1 MDSLSSLTPVEVA
14 ELLKITKNTVYELIK
29 RGELPSYKVGKKIRV
44 DIKDVE
50 EYINSQK
57 TGKVKDTHFNNKNI
71 DISNNSKIII
81 SGQDVIL
88 DILARYVEKKL
99 DGVNTFRSYIGSY
112 NALYELYNG
121 RVSIASSH
129 LWDFETD
136 EYNGPFVKK
145 LLPGIPYVL
154 INLAYR
160 MQGFYVAKGN
170 PKEIKTWEDLTRP
183 NITLVNREKGAGTR
197 VLLDGKLRL
206 LNFNGNHIKGYDNE
220 ELSHLGVASTV
231 SRGIADVGLGNEKAA
246 LQVNNIDF
254 IPLHKERYDLVI
266 KKEDLQNPVYKTII
280 NIINSAE
287 FKAELQG
294 LGGYDLTD
302 TGKII
307 AEV

>member
-50 EYINSQK
+50 EYINIQK

-71 DISNNSKIII
+71 DINNNFKIII

-88 DILARYVEKKL
+88 DILARSVEKKL
-99 DGVNTFRSYIGSY
+99 DGISTFRSYIGSY

-136 EYNGPFVKK
+136 EYNSTFVKK
-145 LLPGIPYVL
+145 LLPGIPCVL

-170 PKEIKTWEDLTRP
+170 PKEIKTWDDLTKS
-183 NITLVNREKGAGTR
+183 NITIVNREKGSGTR

-206 LNFNGNHIKGYDNE
+206 INFNGKHIKGYDNE

-266 KKEDLQNPVYKTII
+266 KKEDLQNPVYQTII
-280 NIINSAE
+280 NIINSPE

-294 LGGYDLTD
+294 IGGYDLTD
-302 TGKII
+302 TGKTI
-307 AEV
+307 AKV

>member
-50 EYINSQK
+50 EYINNQK

-71 DISNNSKIII
+71 DINNNSKIII

-145 LLPGIPYVL
+145 LLPGIPCVL

-231 SRGIADVGLGNEKAA
+231 SRGIADIGLGNEKAA

>member
-44 DIKDVE
+44 DTKDVE

-71 DISNNSKIII
+71 DINNNFKIII

-88 DILARYVEKKL
+88 DILARSVENKL
-99 DGVNTFRSYIGSY
+99 DGISTFRSYIGSY

-136 EYNGPFVKK
+136 EYNSTFVKK
-145 LLPGIPYVL
+145 LLPGIPCVL

-170 PKEIKTWEDLTRP
+170 PKEITTWGDLTKP
-183 NITLVNREKGAGTR
+183 SITIVNREKGSGTR

-206 LNFNGNHIKGYDNE
+206 LNFNGKHIKGYDNE

-266 KKEDLQNPVYKTII
+266 KKEDLQNPVYQTII
-280 NIINSAE
+280 NIINSPE

-302 TGKII
+302 TGKTI
-307 AEV
+307 AKV

>member
-1 MDSLSSLTPVEVA
+1 MDSLSSLTPVEIA

-50 EYINSQK
+50 EYINIQK

-71 DISNNSKIII
+71 DINNNFKIII

-88 DILARYVEKKL
+88 DILARSVEKKL
-99 DGVNTFRSYIGSY
+99 DGISTFRSYIGSY

-136 EYNGPFVKK
+136 EYNSTFVKK
-145 LLPGIPYVL
+145 LLPGIPCVL

-170 PKEIKTWEDLTRP
+170 PKEIKTWDDLTKS
-183 NITLVNREKGAGTR
+183 NITIVNREKGSGTR

-206 LNFNGNHIKGYDNE
+206 LNFNGKHIKGYDNE

-266 KKEDLQNPVYKTII
+266 KKEDLQNPVYQTII
-280 NIINSAE
+280 NIINSPE

-294 LGGYDLTD
+294 IGGYDLTD
-302 TGKII
+302 TGKTI
-307 AEV
+307 AKV

>member
-50 EYINSQK
+50 EYINNQK

-71 DISNNSKIII
+71 DINNNSKIII

-145 LLPGIPYVL
+145 LLPGIPCVL

>member
-57 TGKVKDTHFNNKNI
+57 TGKVKDTHFSNKNI
-71 DISNNSKIII
+71 DINNNFKIII
-81 SGQDVIL
+81 SGQDVVL
-88 DILARYVEKKL
+88 DILARSIEKKL
-99 DGVNTFRSYIGSY
+99 DGINTFRSYIGSY

-136 EYNGPFVKK
+136 EYNSTFVKK
-145 LLPGIPYVL
+145 LLPGIPCVL

-170 PKEIKTWEDLTRP
+170 PKEINTWEDLTRP
-183 NITLVNREKGAGTR
+183 NITLVNREKGSGTR

-206 LNFNGNHIKGYDNE
+206 INFNGNYIKGYDNE

-266 KKEDLQNPVYKTII
+266 KKEDLQNPVYQTIV

-302 TGKII
+302 TGKTI
-307 AEV
+307 AKV

>member
-57 TGKVKDTHFNNKNI
+57 TGKIKDTQFNNKNI
-71 DISNNSKIII
+71 SINNNFKIII

-88 DILARYVEKKL
+88 DILARSVEKKL

-136 EYNGPFVKK
+136 EYNSTFVKK
-145 LLPGIPYVL
+145 LLPGIPCVL

-266 KKEDLQNPVYKTII
+266 KKEDLQNPVYQTII

>member
-50 EYINSQK
+50 EYINIQK

-71 DISNNSKIII
+71 DINNNFKIII

-88 DILARYVEKKL
+88 DILARSVEKKL
-99 DGVNTFRSYIGSY
+99 DGISTFRSYIGSY

-136 EYNGPFVKK
+136 EYNSTFVKK
-145 LLPGIPYVL
+145 LLPGIPCVL

-170 PKEIKTWEDLTRP
+170 PKEIKTWDDLTKS
-183 NITLVNREKGAGTR
+183 NITIVNREKGSGTR

-206 LNFNGNHIKGYDNE
+206 LNFNGKHIKGYDNE

-266 KKEDLQNPVYKTII
+266 KKEDLQNPVYQTII
-280 NIINSAE
+280 NIINSPE

-294 LGGYDLTD
+294 IGGYDLTD
-302 TGKII
+302 TGKTI
-307 AEV
+307 AKV

>member
-1 MDSLSSLTPVEVA
+1 
-14 ELLKITKNTVYELIK
+14 
-29 RGELPSYKVGKKIRV
+29 
-44 DIKDVE
+44 
-50 EYINSQK
+50 INSQK

-71 DISNNSKIII
+71 DINNNFKIII

-88 DILARYVEKKL
+88 DILARSVEKKL
-99 DGVNTFRSYIGSY
+99 DGISTFRSYIGSY

-136 EYNGPFVKK
+136 EYNSTFVKK
-145 LLPGIPYVL
+145 LLPGIPCVL

-170 PKEIKTWEDLTRP
+170 PKEITTWEDLTKP
-183 NITLVNREKGAGTR
+183 SITIVNREKGSGTR

-206 LNFNGNHIKGYDNE
+206 LNFNGKHIKGYDNE

-266 KKEDLQNPVYKTII
+266 KKEDLQNPVYQTII
-280 NIINSAE
+280 NIINSPE

-302 TGKII
+302 TGKTI
-307 AEV
+307 AKV

>member
-57 TGKVKDTHFNNKNI
+57 TGKIKDTQFNNKNI
-71 DISNNSKIII
+71 SINNNFKVII

-88 DILARYVEKKL
+88 DILARSVEKKL

-136 EYNGPFVKK
+136 EYNSTFVKK
-145 LLPGIPYVL
+145 LLPGIPCVL

-206 LNFNGNHIKGYDNE
+206 LNFNGSHIKGYDNE

-266 KKEDLQNPVYKTII
+266 KKEDLQNPVYQTII

>member
-145 LLPGIPYVL
+145 LLPGIPCVL

>member
-44 DIKDVE
+44 DTKDVE

-57 TGKVKDTHFNNKNI
+57 TGKVKDTYFNNKNI
-71 DISNNSKIII
+71 DINNNFKIII

-88 DILARYVEKKL
+88 DILARSVEKKL
-99 DGVNTFRSYIGSY
+99 DGISTFRSYIGSY

-136 EYNGPFVKK
+136 EYNSTFVKK
-145 LLPGIPYVL
+145 LLPGIPCVL

-170 PKEIKTWEDLTRP
+170 PKEITTWEDLTKP
-183 NITLVNREKGAGTR
+183 SITIVNREKGSGTR

-206 LNFNGNHIKGYDNE
+206 LNFNGKHIKGYDNE

-266 KKEDLQNPVYKTII
+266 KKEDLQNPVYQTII
-280 NIINSAE
+280 NIINSPE

-302 TGKII
+302 TGKTI
-307 AEV
+307 AKV

>member
-50 EYINSQK
+50 EYINNQK
-57 TGKVKDTHFNNKNI
+57 TGKIKDTQFNNKNMCI
-71 DISNNSKIII
+71 NNNFKVII

-88 DILARYVEKKL
+88 DILARSVEKKL

-112 NALYELYNG
+112 NALYELYNS

-136 EYNGPFVKK
+136 EYNSTFVKK
-145 LLPGIPYVL
+145 LLPGIPCVL

-266 KKEDLQNPVYKTII
+266 KKEDLQNPVYQTII

-302 TGKII
+302 TGKTIT
-307 AEV
+307 EV

>member
-44 DIKDVE
+44 DTKDVE

-71 DISNNSKIII
+71 DINNNFKIII

-88 DILARYVEKKL
+88 DILAMSVEKKL
-99 DGVNTFRSYIGSY
+99 DGISTFRSYIGSY

-136 EYNGPFVKK
+136 EYNSTFVKK
-145 LLPGIPYVL
+145 LLPGIPCVL

-170 PKEIKTWEDLTRP
+170 PKEITTWEDLTKP
-183 NITLVNREKGAGTR
+183 SITIVNREKGSGTR

-206 LNFNGNHIKGYDNE
+206 LNFNGKHIKGYDNE

-231 SRGIADVGLGNEKAA
+231 SRGIADVGLGNEKSA

-266 KKEDLQNPVYKTII
+266 KKEDLQNPVYQTII
-280 NIINSAE
+280 NIINSPE

-302 TGKII
+302 TGKTI
-307 AEV
+307 AKV

>member
-71 DISNNSKIII
+71 DINNNFKIII

-88 DILARYVEKKL
+88 DILARSVEKKL
-99 DGVNTFRSYIGSY
+99 DGISTFRSYIGSY

-136 EYNGPFVKK
+136 EYNSTFVKK
-145 LLPGIPYVL
+145 LLPGIPCVL

-170 PKEIKTWEDLTRP
+170 PKEITTWEDLTKP
-183 NITLVNREKGAGTR
+183 SITIVNREKGSGTR

-206 LNFNGNHIKGYDNE
+206 LNFNGKHIKGYDNE

-266 KKEDLQNPVYKTII
+266 KKEDLQNPVYQTII
-280 NIINSAE
+280 NIINSPE

-302 TGKII
+302 TGKTI
-307 AEV
+307 AKV

>member
-44 DIKDVE
+44 DTKDVE

-71 DISNNSKIII
+71 DINNNFKIII

-88 DILARYVEKKL
+88 DILARSVEKKL
-99 DGVNTFRSYIGSY
+99 DGISTFRSYIGSY

-136 EYNGPFVKK
+136 EYNSTFVKK
-145 LLPGIPYVL
+145 LLPGIPCVL

-170 PKEIKTWEDLTRP
+170 PKEITTWEDLTKP
-183 NITLVNREKGAGTR
+183 SITIVNREKGSGTR

-206 LNFNGNHIKGYDNE
+206 LNFNGKHIKGYDNE

-246 LQVNNIDF
+246 LQVNNNDF

-266 KKEDLQNPVYKTII
+266 KKEDLQNPVYQTII
-280 NIINSAE
+280 NIINSPE

-302 TGKII
+302 TGKTI
-307 AEV
+307 AKV

>member
-57 TGKVKDTHFNNKNI
+57 TGKIKDTHFNNKNMSI
-71 DISNNSKIII
+71 NNNFKVII

-88 DILARYVEKKL
+88 DILARSVEKKL

-136 EYNGPFVKK
+136 EYNSTFVKK
-145 LLPGIPYVL
+145 LLPGIPCVL

-266 KKEDLQNPVYKTII
+266 KKEDLQNPVYQTII

-302 TGKII
+302 AGKII

>member
-50 EYINSQK
+50 EYINIQK

-71 DISNNSKIII
+71 DINNNFKIII

-88 DILARYVEKKL
+88 DILARSVEKKL
-99 DGVNTFRSYIGSY
+99 DGISTFRSYIGSY

-136 EYNGPFVKK
+136 EYNSTFVKK
-145 LLPGIPYVL
+145 LLPGIPCVL

-170 PKEIKTWEDLTRP
+170 PKEIKTWDDLTKS
-183 NITLVNREKGAGTR
+183 NITIVNREKGSGTR

-206 LNFNGNHIKGYDNE
+206 LNFNGKHIKGYDNE

-246 LQVNNIDF
+246 LQVNNLDF

-266 KKEDLQNPVYKTII
+266 KKEDLQNPVYQTII
-280 NIINSAE
+280 NIINSPE

-294 LGGYDLTD
+294 IGGYDLTD
-302 TGKII
+302 TGKTI
-307 AEV
+307 AKV

>member
-57 TGKVKDTHFNNKNI
+57 TGKIKDTQFNNKNI
-71 DISNNSKIII
+71 SINNNFKVII

-88 DILARYVEKKL
+88 DILARSVEKKL

-136 EYNGPFVKK
+136 EYNSTFVKK
-145 LLPGIPYVL
+145 LLPGIPCVL

-170 PKEIKTWEDLTRP
+170 PKEIKTWEDLIRP

-266 KKEDLQNPVYKTII
+266 KKEDLQNPVYQTII

>member
-57 TGKVKDTHFNNKNI
+57 TGKIKDTQFNNKNI
-71 DISNNSKIII
+71 SINNNFKVII

-88 DILARYVEKKL
+88 DILARSVEKKL

-136 EYNGPFVKK
+136 EYNSTFVKK
-145 LLPGIPYVL
+145 LLPGIPCVL

-170 PKEIKTWEDLTRP
+170 PKEIKAWEDLIRP

-206 LNFNGNHIKGYDNE
+206 LNFNGNYIKGYDNE

-266 KKEDLQNPVYKTII
+266 KKEDLQNPVYQTII
-280 NIINSAE
+280 NIINSVE

>member
-57 TGKVKDTHFNNKNI
+57 TGKIKDIQFNNKNI
-71 DISNNSKIII
+71 SINNNFKVII

-88 DILARYVEKKL
+88 DILARSVEKKL

-136 EYNGPFVKK
+136 EYNSTFVKK
-145 LLPGIPYVL
+145 LLPGIPCVL

-206 LNFNGNHIKGYDNE
+206 LNFNGNYIKGYENE

-266 KKEDLQNPVYKTII
+266 KKEDLQNPVYQTII

-294 LGGYDLTD
+294 IGGYDLTD
-302 TGKII
+302 IGKII

>member
-44 DIKDVE
+44 DTKDVE

-71 DISNNSKIII
+71 DINNNFKIII

-88 DILARYVEKKL
+88 DILARSVEKKL
-99 DGVNTFRSYIGSY
+99 DGISTFRSYIGSY

-129 LWDFETD
+129 LWDFEMD
-136 EYNGPFVKK
+136 EYNSTFVKK
-145 LLPGIPYVL
+145 LLPGIPCVL

-170 PKEIKTWEDLTRP
+170 PKEITTWDDLTKP
-183 NITLVNREKGAGTR
+183 SITIVNREKGSGTR

-206 LNFNGNHIKGYDNE
+206 LNFNGKHIKGYDNE

-266 KKEDLQNPVYKTII
+266 KKEDLQNPVYQTII
-280 NIINSAE
+280 NIINSPE

-302 TGKII
+302 TGKTI
-307 AEV
+307 AKV

>member
-57 TGKVKDTHFNNKNI
+57 TGKIKDTQFNNKNI
-71 DISNNSKIII
+71 SINNNFKVII

-88 DILARYVEKKL
+88 DILARSIEKKL

-136 EYNGPFVKK
+136 EYNSTFVKK
-145 LLPGIPYVL
+145 LLPGIPCVL

-170 PKEIKTWEDLTRP
+170 PKEIKTWEDLTRL

-266 KKEDLQNPVYKTII
+266 KKEDLQTPVYQTII

>member
-57 TGKVKDTHFNNKNI
+57 TGKIKDTHFNNKNI
-71 DISNNSKIII
+71 DINNNYKIII

-88 DILARYVEKKL
+88 DILARSVEKKL
-99 DGVNTFRSYIGSY
+99 DRVNTFRSYIGSY

-136 EYNGPFVKK
+136 EYNSTFVKK
-145 LLPGIPYVL
+145 LLPGIPCVL

-170 PKEIKTWEDLTRP
+170 PKEIKSWNDLTRP

-197 VLLDGKLRL
+197 ILLDGKLRL
-206 LNFNGNHIKGYDNE
+206 LNFNGTDINGYYDE
-220 ELSHLGVASTV
+220 ELSHLGVASKV

-266 KKEDLQNPVYKTII
+266 KKEDLKNPVYQTII
-280 NIINSAE
+280 SIINSTE

-294 LGGYDLTD
+294 LGGYDLID

-307 AEV
+307 TEV

>member
-71 DISNNSKIII
+71 DINNNSKIII

-145 LLPGIPYVL
+145 LLPGIPCVL

>member
-50 EYINSQK
+50 EYINNQK
-57 TGKVKDTHFNNKNI
+57 TGKVKNTHFNNKNI
-71 DISNNSKIII
+71 DINNNSKIII

-145 LLPGIPYVL
+145 LLPGIPCVL

-266 KKEDLQNPVYKTII
+266 KKEDLQNPIYKTII

>member
-44 DIKDVE
+44 DTKDVE

-71 DISNNSKIII
+71 DINNNFKIII

-88 DILARYVEKKL
+88 DILARSVEKKL
-99 DGVNTFRSYIGSY
+99 DGISTFRSYIGSY

-136 EYNGPFVKK
+136 EYNSTFVKK
-145 LLPGIPYVL
+145 LLPGIPCVL

-160 MQGFYVAKGN
+160 MQGFYVAK
-170 PKEIKTWEDLTRP
+170 
-183 NITLVNREKGAGTR
+183 
-197 VLLDGKLRL
+197 
-206 LNFNGNHIKGYDNE
+206 
-220 ELSHLGVASTV
+220 
-231 SRGIADVGLGNEKAA
+231 GIADVGLGNEKAA

-266 KKEDLQNPVYKTII
+266 KKEDLQNPVYQTII
-280 NIINSAE
+280 NIINSPE

-302 TGKII
+302 TGKTI
-307 AEV
+307 AKV

>member
-44 DIKDVE
+44 DTKDVE

-71 DISNNSKIII
+71 DINNNFKIII

-88 DILARYVEKKL
+88 DILARSVEKKL
-99 DGVNTFRSYIGSY
+99 DGISTFRSYIGSY

-136 EYNGPFVKK
+136 EYNSTFVKK
-145 LLPGIPYVL
+145 LLPGIPCVL

-170 PKEIKTWEDLTRP
+170 PKEITTWEDLTKP
-183 NITLVNREKGAGTR
+183 SITIVNREKGSGTR

-206 LNFNGNHIKGYDNE
+206 LNFNGKHIKGYDNE
-220 ELSHLGVASTV
+220 ELSHLGVTSTV

-266 KKEDLQNPVYKTII
+266 KKEDLQNPVYQTII
-280 NIINSAE
+280 NIINSPE

-302 TGKII
+302 TGKTI
-307 AEV
+307 AKV

>member
-50 EYINSQK
+50 EYINNQK
-57 TGKVKDTHFNNKNI
+57 TGKVKNTHFNNKNI
-71 DISNNSKIII
+71 DINNNSKIII

-145 LLPGIPYVL
+145 LLPGIPCVL

>member
-50 EYINSQK
+50 EYINIQK

-71 DISNNSKIII
+71 DINNNFKIII

-88 DILARYVEKKL
+88 DILARSVEKKL
-99 DGVNTFRSYIGSY
+99 DGISTFRSYIGSY

-136 EYNGPFVKK
+136 EYNSTFVKK
-145 LLPGIPYVL
+145 LLPGIPCVL

-170 PKEIKTWEDLTRP
+170 PKEIKTWDDLTKS
-183 NITLVNREKGAGTR
+183 NITIVNREKGSGTR

-206 LNFNGNHIKGYDNE
+206 LNFNGKHIKGYDNE

-266 KKEDLQNPVYKTII
+266 KKEDLQNPVYQTII
-280 NIINSAE
+280 NIINSPE

-302 TGKII
+302 TGKTI
-307 AEV
+307 AKV

>member
-71 DISNNSKIII
+71 DINNNFKIII

-88 DILARYVEKKL
+88 DILARSVEKKL
-99 DGVNTFRSYIGSY
+99 DGINTFRSYIGSY

-136 EYNGPFVKK
+136 DYNSTFVKK
-145 LLPGIPYVL
+145 LLPGIPCVL

-170 PKEIKTWEDLTRP
+170 PKEINTWEDLTKP
-183 NITLVNREKGAGTR
+183 NITIVNREKGSGTR

-206 LNFNGNHIKGYDNE
+206 LNFNGKNIKGYDNE

-266 KKEDLQNPVYKTII
+266 KKEDLQNPVYQTII
-280 NIINSAE
+280 SIINSTE

-302 TGKII
+302 TGKTISK
-307 AEV
+307 V